1 MTILKKI
8 VISFLLVTLLI
19 DVDAQLRLPQIF
31 GDSMVLQRGRPIA
44 VWGWGQ
50 KGEKIAIQFHNQ
62 SVSAVVG
69 ADGSWRVNLAEEKAG
84 GPYRLV
90 VKGSSQIE
98 FKDVLVGDVWIC
110 SGQSNMELPLST
122 TNNSKSEIEAADYP
136 LIRHHKIPNTV
147 AFHPEADTRAGN
159 SWHSANPA
167 QVGSFTAVG
176 YYFARNLQLELKI
189 PIGLINTSWGG
200 TQVETWTSGDAFG
213 NSDEFKDLYKDV
225 KRVNLDSVI
234 LVNDKLMQ
242 ERIQKIQGSLP
253 VASAVIAWKE
263 PGFNDSQWP
272 EMKLPGFWDSQGLA
286 DLDGIV
292 WLRKTITLSAEQ
304 AAAGADISLA
314 MIDDNDETY
323 INGSKVGATQGDKQK
338 RLYFIPPGI
347 LKEGINTIAIRVED
361 IGGNGGLNGD
371 ASKLVLL
378 CKGSTIPLSGNW
390 KFQLASVMQ
399 SLSVNPNSFPSL
411 LFNAMVNPLTPY
423 SIKGVIWYQGERNA
437 NAGRSYQYRKAFPL
451 MITDWRKHW
460 KQGDFPFYFVQLSS
474 FNYDNGNSQKGSAWA
489 ELREAQT
496 MTLSLP
502 NTGMAVT
509 TDIGN
514 AKDIHPRNKQDV
526 GKRLAL
532 IALHHTYR
540 KKVEYSGPVY
550 QSMSING
557 KEVILSFSHNDG
569 LRAQGQDGMLM
580 GFEIAGEDQHFY
592 KTTAR
597 ISGKQVI
604 ISAPEIMIPV
614 AVRYAWADDAGSANL
629 FNQSGLPAVP
639 FRTDNWPGISINGKY
654 QITGK

>member
-1 MTILKKI
+1 MKKI
-8 VISFLLVTLLI
+8 VISLLLVTLLI
-19 DVDAQLRLPQIF
+19 EVDAQLRLPQIF
-31 GDSMVLQRGRPIA
+31 GDSMVLQRGRPIP

-50 KGEKIAIQFHNQ
+50 RGEKIAIQFHNQ
-62 SVSAVVG
+62 SLSAVVG

-90 VKGSSQIE
+90 VNGSSQIE

-110 SGQSNMELPLST
+110 SGQSNMELPLSN
-122 TNNSKSEIEAADYP
+122 TNNSQSEIEAADYP

-159 SWHSANPA
+159 GWHSANPA

-176 YYFARNLQLELKI
+176 YYFARNLQQELKI

-213 NSDEFKDLYKDV
+213 KSDEFKDLYKDI
-225 KRVNLDSVI
+225 KRLNLDSVI
-234 LVNDKLMQ
+234 LVREKLIQ

-253 VASAVIAWKE
+253 VASAVITWKE

-304 AAAGADISLA
+304 AAAGADISVA

-361 IGGNGGLNGD
+361 LGGNGGLNGD

-378 CKGSTIPLSGNW
+378 CKGSMVSLSGNW
-390 KFQLASVMQ
+390 KFQLASVTQ

-411 LFNAMVNPLTPY
+411 LYNSMVNPLIPY

-451 MITDWRKHW
+451 MITDWRNHW

-514 AKDIHPRNKQDV
+514 AKDIHPRNKRDV

-532 IALHHTYR
+532 VALHHTYR

-550 QSMSING
+550 QSMNVKG

-569 LRAQGQDGMLM
+569 LRMQGQDGMLI

-592 KTTAR
+592 KATAR
-597 ISGKQVI
+597 INGKQVI
-604 ISAPEIMIPV
+604 ISAPEILIPV

-639 FRTDNWPGISINGKY
+639 FRTDNWPGITINGKY

>member
-1 MTILKKI
+1 MKKI
-8 VISFLLVTLLI
+8 VISLLLVILLI
-19 DVDAQLRLPQIF
+19 DVNAQLRLPQIF
-31 GDSMVLQRGRPIA
+31 GDSMVLQRGRPIT

-50 KGEKIAIQFHNQ
+50 RGEKITINFHNQ
-62 SVSAVVG
+62 SLSAVVG
-69 ADGSWRVNLAEEKAG
+69 ADGSWRVNLAKEKAG
-84 GPYRLV
+84 GPYPLV

-98 FKDVLVGDVWIC
+98 LKDVLVGDVWIC
-110 SGQSNMELPLST
+110 SGQSNMELPLSN
-122 TNNSKSEIEAADYP
+122 TNNSKSEIEAAAYP

-147 AFHPEADTRAGN
+147 AFHHEVDTRAGN
-159 SWHSANPA
+159 GWHSANSA

-189 PIGLINTSWGG
+189 PIGLINTSWSG

-213 NSDEFKDLYKDV
+213 SSDEFKDLYKDI

-234 LVNDKLMQ
+234 LDKEKLMQ

-253 VASAVIAWKE
+253 TASVAIAWKE
-263 PGFNDSQWP
+263 PGFNDSHWP

-286 DLDGIV
+286 DFDGIV

-304 AAAGADISLA
+304 AATGADISLT

-323 INGSKVGATQGDKQK
+323 VNGSKVGATQGDNQK
-338 RLYFIPPGI
+338 RLYNIPPGI
-347 LKEGINTIAIRVED
+347 LREGINTIAIRVED

-371 ASKLVLL
+371 ASQLVVL
-378 CKGSTIPLSGNW
+378 CKGSKVPISGNW
-390 KFQLASVMQ
+390 KFQLASVTH

-411 LFNAMVNPLTPY
+411 LFNAMIHPLTPY
-423 SIKGVIWYQGERNA
+423 IIKGVIWYQGERNA

-451 MITDWRKHW
+451 MITDWRNHW

-514 AKDIHPRNKQDV
+514 AKDIHPRNKRDV

-550 QSMSING
+550 HSMSVND
-557 KEVILSFSHNDG
+557 KEVVLSFSHNDG
-569 LRAQGQDGMLM
+569 LRTEGQDGMLI

-592 KTTAR
+592 KATAR

-604 ISAPEIMIPV
+604 ITAPEIRIPV

-639 FRTDNWPGISINGKY
+639 FRTDNWPGITINGKY
-654 QITGK
+654 QIAGK